1 MFKQISTR
9 ILNHLIR
16 QNAWARALLLPY
28 AGKTVRFNI
37 VPLTATLIVLEDG
50 GLAMAGEATEPD
62 TSVTL
67 PPTAALRLLAGDEAA
82 NTLITLEGDS
92 ELASAISKVLRNM
105 SWEYEEDLSRVIGDI
120 PAHQLAEFGRRVTR
134 ESKRQV
140 ISLAGMFAEYWQ
152 EEQPLIAKKRHVQQF
167 VKDVDT
173 LREDVE
179 RLAKYTEKLQ
189 AKIQEKAEKLGNL

>member
-62 TSVTL
+62 AIVTL
-67 PPTAALRLLAGDEAA
+67 PPTIALRLLAGDEAA

-120 PAHQLAEFGRRVTR
+120 PAHQLAEFGRRVTT
-134 ESKRQV
+134 ESKRQA

-189 AKIQEKAEKLGNL
+189 AKIQQKAER

>member
-1 MFKQISTR
+1 MFKQIFTR

-16 QNAWARALLLPY
+16 QNEWARALLLPY
-28 AGKTVRFNI
+28 VGKTVRFNI

-50 GLAMAGEATEPD
+50 GLAMAGETTEPD
-62 TSVTL
+62 ASVTL
-67 PPTAALRLLAGDEAA
+67 PPTVALRLLAGDEAA

-120 PAHQLAEFGRRVTR
+120 PAHQLAEFGRRVTT
-134 ESKRQV
+134 ESRRQA

-189 AKIQEKAEKLGNL
+189 DKIQAKAEK

>member
-28 AGKTVRFNI
+28 AGMTVRFNI

-120 PAHQLAEFGRRVTR
+120 PAHQLAEFGRRVTT
-134 ESKRQV
+134 ESKRQA

-167 VKDVDT
+167 AKDVDT

-179 RLAKYTEKLQ
+179 RLAKYMEKLQ

>member
-1 MFKQISTR
+1 MIKPILTR
-9 ILNHLIR
+9 LLNHLVG
-16 QNAWARALLLPY
+16 QNTWVREQLLPY

-37 VPLTATLIVLEDG
+37 VPMTATLIVLEDG

-62 TSVTL
+62 ASVTL
-67 PPTAALRLLAGDEAA
+67 PPTVAMRLLAGDEAA
-82 NTLITLEGDS
+82 NTLVTLEGDS

-120 PAHQLAEFGRRVTR
+120 PAHQLGELARRVTT
-134 ESKRQV
+134 ESKRQA
-140 ISLAGMFAEYWQ
+140 ISLAGMFTEYWQ

-167 VKDVDT
+167 VKNVDT

-189 AKIQEKAEKLGNL
+189 TKIQTMVEK

>member
-62 TSVTL
+62 AIVTL
-67 PPTAALRLLAGDEAA
+67 PPTIALRLLAGDEAA
-82 NTLITLEGDS
+82 NTLITLKGDS

-120 PAHQLAEFGRRVTR
+120 PAHQLAEFGRRVTT
-134 ESKRQV
+134 ESKRQA

-189 AKIQEKAEKLGNL
+189 AKIQQKAER

>member
-1 MFKQISTR
+1 MFKQIATQ
-9 ILNHLIR
+9 ILNHLVC
-16 QNAWARALLLPY
+16 QNAWAREQLLPF
-28 AGKTVRFNI
+28 AGKSVRFNI

-50 GLAMAGEATEPD
+50 GLAMTGEASEPD
-62 TSVTL
+62 ASVTL
-67 PPTAALRLLAGDEAA
+67 PPTVAVRLLASDEAVS
-82 NTLITLEGDS
+82 TLVTLEGDN
-92 ELASAISKVLRNM
+92 ELASALSRVLRNM

-120 PAHQLAEFGRRVTR
+120 PAHQLAQFGRRVAK
-134 ESKRQV
+134 ESKRQA
-140 ISLAGMFAEYWQ
+140 ISLAGMFTEYWQ

-189 AKIQEKAEKLGNL
+189 AKIQEKTEK